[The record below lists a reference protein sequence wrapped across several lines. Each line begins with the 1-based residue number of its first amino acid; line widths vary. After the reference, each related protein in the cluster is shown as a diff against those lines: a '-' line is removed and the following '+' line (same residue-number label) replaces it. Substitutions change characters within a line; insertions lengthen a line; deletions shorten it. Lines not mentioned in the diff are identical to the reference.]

1 MSSISIP
8 VTMRAWQY
16 TETQAGLENTLTLAS
31 NVRVPSPKPDEHLV
45 KILSVSLNPLDHK
58 VAEMPFF
65 HRFLVPKP
73 AIPGTDFCGE
83 IVKPAAGSALKEG
96 QLIFGVSSKQIFAG
110 AALAEYAAVPI
121 STTTVLPEGVSL
133 AEAAGIPIAGLT
145 GCQSTV
151 PFIKSGSRVFI
162 NGGSGGTGI
171 FGIQIAKQ
179 AGAHVTTSCS
189 AANVEL
195 CKSLGAD
202 EVIDY
207 RSQNVATALKRQAKE
222 TAPFDLIVDNVGA
235 DYNLFF
241 QTQSSLSTDG
251 IFILVAASPSL
262 AFGSFMLKAKLLP
275 GFLGGAK
282 RKLVPMFAKVNSEE
296 LQQIARWLPEKE
308 VKVVI
313 DSTFAFEDTKDAIKK
328 LKSHRAR
335 GKIIV
340 EVASKG
346 GA

>member
-1 MSSISIP
+1 
-8 VTMRAWQY
+8 MRAWQY
-16 TETQAGLENTLTLAS
+16 TETQAGLENTLTLS
-31 NVRVPSPKPDEHLV
+31 PNVKIPTPKAEEHLV
-45 KILSVSLNPLDHK
+45 KILAVSLNPLDHK

-83 IVKPAAGSALKEG
+83 IVKPAAGSSLKEG

-110 AALAEYAAVPI
+110 AALAEFAAVPTN
-121 STTTVLPEGVSL
+121 STTLLPKGVSL
-133 AEAAGIPIAGLT
+133 AEAAGIPIAGMT
-145 GCQSTV
+145 GYQSTV

-179 AGAHVTTSCS
+179 AGAHVTISCS
-189 AANVEL
+189 GANAEL

-202 EVIDY
+202 EIIDY
-207 RSQNVATALKRQAKE
+207 RSQNLVSSLSKQAKDI
-222 TAPFDLIVDNVGA
+222 APFDLIVDNVGA

-241 QTQSSLSTDG
+241 QTQNSLASNG
-251 IFILVAASPSL
+251 SFVMVAASPGL
-262 AFGSFMLKAKLLP
+262 AFASFMLKAKLLP

-282 RKLVPMFAKVNSEE
+282 RKIVPMFAKVNAEE
-296 LQQIARWLPEKE
+296 LSQIAQWTAENK
-308 VKVVI
+308 VKVVV
-313 DSTFAFEDTKDAIKK
+313 DSTFAFEGAKEAMKK

-335 GKIIV
+335 GKVIV
-340 EVASKG
+340 EVARKSE
-346 GA
+346 A